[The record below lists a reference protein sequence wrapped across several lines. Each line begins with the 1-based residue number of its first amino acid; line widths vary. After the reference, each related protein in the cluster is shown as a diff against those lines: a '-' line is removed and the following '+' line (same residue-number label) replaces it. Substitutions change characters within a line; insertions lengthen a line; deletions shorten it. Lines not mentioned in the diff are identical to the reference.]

1 MTERHGGN
9 IAKLAAAA
17 GRPAGEIFDFS
28 ANINPLGPPEW
39 LRPLIS
45 SQVGSLVHYPDPDC
59 TDLVLAFSE
68 RFGVCAD
75 EVLMGNGVTELLYL
89 LPRVLGKRRALI
101 PVPAYADYGAA
112 AASAGMAVEMPPL
125 REEKGFIPDIAE
137 IDAVLR
143 GDEAL
148 FLGRPNNPTGHF
160 LPADAIRDLAC
171 RRPATRFVVDEA
183 FADFVTGES
192 LLDRG
197 GNPQG
202 KTAPSA
208 PGETGSADR
217 ELQGGRPAN
226 LVVLRSF
233 TKFYAIPGLRLG
245 AVVADR
251 EIIRR
256 LRDIAPPWSVN
267 SLAQAV
273 GAAALRDG
281 EYAEETRRFVGERRA
296 ELTRELEAVPGLTVY
311 PGRANFL
318 LVRIDRKG
326 LTASELAS
334 RLLYEGI
341 AICVCDNFAGLD
353 HRFFR
358 VAVRTAEENGRL
370 CRSLRRVLGGAH
382 KTAARRTPVLMFQ
395 GTGSNAG
402 KSILAAALCRILLQD
417 GYRIAPFKAQ
427 NMSLNSYVT
436 RGGGEM
442 GRAQVVQAQAC
453 RIDPDVRM
461 NPVLL
466 KPNSDTGS
474 QVIVL
479 GKPTG
484 NMDFW
489 EYTRDR
495 TPLFATAREAFD
507 SLASEYDA
515 IVMEGAGSP
524 GEVNLKKRDIVNMN
538 MALYAGAP
546 VLIVG
551 DIDRGGVYASFIGT
565 MEVLSERERAL
576 VKGFVVN
583 RFRGQE
589 AFLAEAHEY
598 VLRHT
603 GRPVL
608 GVVPYLRDLGL
619 PEEDSVSFKDG
630 LIDGRIPAGEHVE
643 IAVIDLAH
651 ISNFTDFDPFRIEP
665 DVRLRV
671 VRHPA
676 ELDSPDALILP
687 GSKNVIG
694 DLVGLRESG
703 MAEKILGLAR
713 TGRTEIIGVCGGL
726 QILGDELSD
735 PLGIESAAGR
745 SLPGMGL
752 LPVRTEL
759 ARAKTLKR
767 VTARH
772 TGSGCD
778 VQGYEIHHGM
788 TDGGNLAPLIRRED
802 GETIGFGA
810 EGGLTWGTYLHGI
823 FDADRFR
830 RWFIDRLR
838 SRRGLA
844 PLGRIAA
851 VYDLEPA
858 FERLAAVVRRSL
870 DMDKVYK
877 IMGLL
882 K

>member
-9 IAKLAAAA
+9 ITKLAAAA
-17 GRPAGEIFDFS
+17 GKPAEEILDFS
-28 ANINPLGPPEW
+28 ANINPMGPPEW

-45 SQVGSLVHYPDPDC
+45 SQVSSLVHYPDPDC
-59 TDLVLAFSE
+59 TDLVHAFSE
-68 RFGVCAD
+68 CFDVSAD
-75 EVLMGNGVTELLYL
+75 EVLIGNGETELLYL
-89 LPRVLGKRRALI
+89 LPRVLEKRRAVI
-101 PVPAYADYGAA
+101 PVPAYADYGAGA
-112 AASAGMAVEMPPL
+112 GSAGMAVEMLPL
-125 REEKGFIPDIAE
+125 REELAFIPDITE
-137 IDAVLR
+137 IETVLR
-143 GDEAL
+143 GDEAV

-160 LPADAIRDLAC
+160 LPAEVLRDLAG
-171 RRPATRFVVDEA
+171 RHPSTIFVIDEA
-183 FADFVTGES
+183 FADFVPEGS
-192 LLDRG
+192 LLD
-197 GNPQG
+197 
-202 KTAPSA
+202 
-208 PGETGSADR
+208 E
-217 ELQGGRPAN
+217 GRPAN
-226 LVVLRSF
+226 LVVVRSF

-245 AVVADR
+245 GVVADR
-251 EIIRR
+251 KIIRR

-267 SLAQAV
+267 TLAQAV
-273 GAAALRDG
+273 GAAALRDS
-281 EYAEETRRFVGERRA
+281 EYAKETRRFVQNRRE
-296 ELTRELEAVPGLTVY
+296 ELTFELGAIPGLAVY
-311 PGRANFL
+311 PGTANFL
-318 LVRIDRKG
+318 LVRIDRG
-326 LTASELAS
+326 DISAVELAS
-334 RLLYEGI
+334 RTLGEGI
-341 AICVCDNFAGLD
+341 ALRVCDNFAGLD
-353 HRFFR
+353 GRFFR
-358 VAVRTAEENGRL
+358 VAVRTVEENSRL
-370 CRSLRRVLGGAH
+370 CRALRKVLGGTRKAS
-382 KTAARRTPVLMFQ
+382 ARRTPVLMFQ

-402 KSILAAALCRILLQD
+402 KSIIAAALCRILLQD
-417 GYRIAPFKAQ
+417 GHRVAPFKAQ

-436 RGGGEM
+436 RSGGEM

-495 TPLFATAREAFD
+495 TPLFATAQEAFD
-507 SLASEYDA
+507 SLAAEYDA
-515 IVMEGAGSP
+515 IIMEGAGSP

-565 MEVLSERERAL
+565 MEVLSEREREQ

-589 AFLAEAHEY
+589 AFLAEAHQY

-608 GVVPYLRDLGL
+608 GVIPYLRDLGL

-630 LIDGRIPAGEHVE
+630 LIDERIPAGDHVE

-651 ISNFTDFDPFRIEP
+651 ISNFTDFDPLRIEP

-671 VRHPA
+671 VRHPG
-676 ELDSPDALILP
+676 ELNTPDVVILP

-694 DLVGLRESG
+694 DLDGLRASG
-703 MAEKILGLAR
+703 MAEKIVELAR
-713 TGRTEIIGVCGGL
+713 GGRTEIVGICGGL
-726 QILGDELSD
+726 QILGTELSD
-735 PLGIESAAGR
+735 PLGIESAPGR
-745 SLPGMGL
+745 SLPGLGL
-752 LPVRTEL
+752 LPVRTAL
-759 ARAKTLKR
+759 AREKTLTR

-772 TGSGCD
+772 TDSGCE
-778 VQGYEIHHGM
+778 VQGYEIHHGL
-788 TDGGNLAPLIRRED
+788 TDGGALAPLIRRED
-802 GETIGFGA
+802 GETIGFGVDK
-810 EGGLTWGTYLHGI
+810 GLTWGTYLHGI
-823 FDADRFR
+823 FDADGFR
-830 RWFIDRLR
+830 RWFIDRIRL
-838 SRRGLA
+838 RRGLV

-858 FERLAAVVRRSL
+858 FERLAATVRKSL
-870 DMDKVYK
+870 RMDEIYRM
-877 IMGLL
+877 MGL
-882 K
+882 